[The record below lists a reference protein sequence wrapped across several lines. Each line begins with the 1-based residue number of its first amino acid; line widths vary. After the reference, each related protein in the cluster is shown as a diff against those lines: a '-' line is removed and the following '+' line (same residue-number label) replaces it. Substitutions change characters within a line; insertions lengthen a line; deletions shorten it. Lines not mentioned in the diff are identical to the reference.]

1 MSKWGHSNFWPDPS
15 EFSFDSK
22 TSRMV
27 GESNSYQLE
36 NENHADFI
44 LNKMADELA
53 ETGGLS
59 DAAMGRWA

>member
-1 MSKWGHSNFWPDPS
+1 
-15 EFSFDSK
+15 
-22 TSRMV
+22 MV

-59 DAAMGRWA
+59 DAAMGRWANKYDFLQLRI